1 MPAHPDRRARA
12 GHGGAGRMPLYGRY
26 GSRPRRPA
34 RTAPRPWGACPC
46 GSSPGCGGIRLR
58 SREKGGPDGPSD
70 RIRPAGGELGAPLS
84 TGYPDPSR
92 VQPPPVGHP
101 VPADHRA
108 APGSAHGV
116 TLRHGR
122 RPRRRQETANRS
134 VPCWTAQQTTELSSD
149 VNHAPITRNTKFLQ
163 LVQASR
169 AATGVPVPAKPKNHA
184 INRYEH
190 AIRARR
196 FGR

>member
-1 MPAHPDRRARA
+1 VPAHPDRRARA

-92 VQPPPVGHP
+92 VQPPAGWAPRSGGPPGCAWQCARSHSPSRTQAPATPGNGQPVSPVLDCAANYRAQLRCQPCPDHEKYQ
-101 VPADHRA
+101 VPAART
-108 APGSAHGV
+108 G
-116 TLRHGR
+116 
-122 RPRRRQETANRS
+122 
-134 VPCWTAQQTTELSSD
+134 
-149 VNHAPITRNTKFLQ
+149 F
-163 LVQASR
+163 ASR
-169 AATGVPVPAKPKNHA
+169 DGG
-184 INRYEH
+184 
-190 AIRARR
+190 ARP
-196 FGR
+196 GETEKSCDQSL